1 MTASMVGDSNLEK
14 ILSAEIV
21 NKMSSSSSANK
32 KKVPSLFYSEDN
44 SDEDEWGEDVE
55 VEVEIKDNEDNST
68 VKRLSSYHDTIFLS
82 TKAKS
87 REDIE
92 GEQNLLRIAIQEVG
106 EFKYSFIQIFC
117 NYQTYEYGIAG
128 KPVSEADGE
137 HVSANSVS
145 FLRRQ

>member
-21 NKMSSSSSANK
+21 NKMSSSSSSANK
-32 KKVPSLFYSEDN
+32 KKVPSRFYSEDN

-55 VEVEIKDNEDNST
+55 VEVEIKDNEDNSP

-92 GEQNLLRIAIQEVG
+92 RRAQPYENCQYRRVITFDMIYRMAIKIVLMDD
-106 EFKYSFIQIFC
+106 STDLIRV
-117 NYQTYEYGIAG
+117 AA
-128 KPVSEADGE
+128 VS
-137 HVSANSVS
+137 
-145 FLRRQ
+145 R